1 MVTIV
6 KTTMTATSSPLAD
19 HLEPRHPGDH
29 KSQEAAMGKPMK
41 GQRKSNPHELGAEN
55 WGGVMHKYVADNPV
69 GRHRRVMQGVA
80 SKDFA
85 VVLKTFSSIPSD
97 ELLRA
102 MGISGR
108 TLLRKQ
114 DDRLNAQHSNAA
126 IALMEVTEQATRV
139 LGSREAAEKWLS
151 QKAVALEDE
160 KPMNLLCSAPGI
172 EAIKELLTRIEYG
185 VYA

>member
-1 MVTIV
+1 MSP
-6 KTTMTATSSPLAD
+6 TSSLLA
-19 HLEPRHPGDH
+19 PQPKAQGNSTIIR
-29 KSQEAAMGKPMK
+29 
-41 GQRKSNPHELGAEN
+41 QRKSSRQELGAEK
-55 WGGVMHKYVADNPV
+55 WGGVVHKYVADNPV

-85 VVLKTFSSIPSD
+85 VVLKTFSSISSD

-126 IALMEVTEQATRV
+126 IALMEVTEQAMRV

-151 QKAVALEDE
+151 QKAMALDHE
-160 KPMNLLCSAPGI
+160 KPLDLLSSAPGI

>member
-1 MVTIV
+1 MNP
-6 KTTMTATSSPLAD
+6 TAPLHAD
-19 HLEPRHPGDH
+19 PLQPSKPGDRQ
-29 KSQEAAMGKPMK
+29 SQPKAQGNATVTR
-41 GQRKSNPHELGAEN
+41 QRKISRQELGAEK
-55 WGGVMHKYVADNPV
+55 WGGVVHQYVADNPV

-85 VVLKTFSSIPSD
+85 VVLKTFSSISSD
-97 ELLRA
+97 DLLRA

-126 IALMEVTEQATRV
+126 IALMEVTEQAIRV

-151 QKAVALEDE
+151 QKAMALDHE
-160 KPMNLLCSAPGI
+160 KPMNLLSSAPGI